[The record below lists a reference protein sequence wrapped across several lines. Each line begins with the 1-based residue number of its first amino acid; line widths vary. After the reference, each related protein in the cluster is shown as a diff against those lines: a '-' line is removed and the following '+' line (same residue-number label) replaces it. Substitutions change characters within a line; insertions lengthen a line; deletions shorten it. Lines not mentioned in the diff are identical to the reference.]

1 MTDTRSR
8 APAHRQPVIVTLPAE
23 IDIASAG
30 AVGEQ
35 LAAAL
40 TPGTRVI
47 IADMSATTFCDSM
60 GIGMLVRAHKHATA
74 QGTELRLLLPC
85 PDVLRVMTVQG
96 AETVLATYH
105 GLEEALAGP
114 G

>member
-8 APAHRQPVIVTLPAE
+8 APAHGQPVIVTLPAE
-23 IDIASAG
+23 IDIASVG

-47 IADMSATTFCDSM
+47 ADMSAATFCDSM
-60 GIGMLVRAHKHATA
+60 GIGMLVRAHKQATA
-74 QGTELRLLLPC
+74 EGAELRLLLPC
-85 PDVLRVMTVQG
+85 PDVVRVMTVQG
-96 AETVLATYH
+96 VETVLAIYH
-105 GLEEALAGP
+105 SLEEALADP